1 MVNDRELLIKA
12 SLAGAMG
19 RKFRRAIVLLDMVI
33 HELLC
38 MFYGSQPAMPV
49 GVLGEPN
56 LIVSNKWLTW

>member
-12 SLAGAMG
+12 SLAAAMG

-38 MFYGSQPAMPV
+38 MFYGSQPECQSV
-49 GVLGEPN
+49 YLEN
-56 LIVSNKWLTW
+56 LT